1 MRMGSPV
8 ESGLGCEAGSVTDR
22 RERAVERILH
32 ALRRVRFPLY
42 FDDVAAE
49 VTWRE
54 EKLLIPGEVAEWPN
68 APDC

>member
-1 MRMGSPV
+1 MGLPI
-8 ESGLGCEAGSVTDR
+8 ESGRGCEVWSVAER
-22 RERAVERILH
+22 RKRLAERILH